1 MRHLAVAR
9 DYLDH
14 LTALSDNAQRVIDKM
29 PLNFMSVGLICAAFP
44 KARII
49 HVRRHPIDTCLSI
62 YFQYLSHLHPYAND
76 LGNLAHYY
84 GEYVRV
90 TNHWRAVLP
99 ATMLLEIT
107 YEALIEDQ
115 ELWTRRMLDFLGL
128 PWDPHCLDFHETDRT
143 VITLSKW
150 QVRQK
155 IHASSAGRWRS
166 YEKYVAPLRHLV
178 ELTTQQ

>member
-1 MRHLAVAR
+1 
-9 DYLDH
+9 
-14 LTALSDNAQRVIDKM
+14 
-29 PLNFMSVGLICAAFP
+29 VGLICAAFP

-128 PWDPHCLDFHETDRT
+128 PWDPHCLDFHKTDRT

-155 IHASSAGRWRS
+155 IHASSVGRWRS

-178 ELTTQQ
+178 ELVPSGGGPQPM

>member
-1 MRHLAVAR
+1 
-9 DYLDH
+9 
-14 LTALSDNAQRVIDKM
+14 
-29 PLNFMSVGLICAAFP
+29 
-44 KARII
+44 
-49 HVRRHPIDTCLSI
+49 
-62 YFQYLSHLHPYAND
+62 
-76 LGNLAHYY
+76 
-84 GEYVRV
+84 
-90 TNHWRAVLP
+90 
-99 ATMLLEIT
+99 
-107 YEALIEDQ
+107 IEDQ
-115 ELWTRRMLDFLGL
+115 EFWTRRMLDFLGL